1 MNHIW
6 SVFRKDGIELLRDRR
21 TLFVNVILPVL
32 IYPVMLI
39 FLIQVYQ
46 LTQANRPPPPLVG
59 LAQVDDDLRSRLP
72 TVDSTAADA
81 GAGPDHDAGR
91 TTAKEPEVIGRTLT
105 EAEVADL
112 LPLLERLDAAAT
124 AHDAATKAEPATR
137 ETAQVELHAAR
148 APVLDRL
155 RATGL
160 SAVIAGLG
168 AQEDRHRLLVAVD
181 DADPQYD
188 RIDAELDRILSAWKR
203 RIVEQR
209 LSDAGLPLSTIEP
222 VERRDVGLAPPA
234 QSARMRLAGI
244 IPLLLVIMAVSGA
257 FHPALDLIAGER
269 ERGTLETLLT
279 WPVRRGDLFLGKLL
293 VTIVAGVVA
302 VVLNLCSLGLTFGL
316 AGAQLAAA
324 GGGGG
329 GAGFF
334 AAGIGTLVLSFIAL
348 LPLIVTLSAVSL
360 ALAGFAASSKEAQ
373 NYLSPLFLVVTIA
386 AAVAMVPD
394 ARPSLALDLIP
405 ITGPVLALKEALRA
419 SEIPWLHLG
428 LSTAT
433 SMAVAAVVVTWSVRL
448 LDQESFRYP
457 GLVRAGWGRWCRFRR
472 GLQEPGGL
480 EALGL
485 FAACAAL
492 FLLVGPQ
499 LQDLGTVAQTA
510 GPLLLCLGLP
520 VLVYAWAGAYRPRA
534 LFLGPARGPDLG
546 RGILAIPLAI
556 AASVA
561 LGNLQPAPPP
571 SDEQTRVFQ
580 DLMQSLSDQGGALL
594 LVAVLALAPGICE
607 ELLCRGP
614 LLAGLRRGIGP
625 VGAVLV
631 SSFCFAILHLSP
643 YRFLPQFVLGIFLA
657 ALTLR
662 AGSVWPAVLVHI
674 GHNAVLVLL
683 SGSAEATDEAL
694 LSDPLLIAVL
704 IIALAGLAI
713 LARPL
718 RGSASAAPPRP

>member
-6 SVFRKDGIELLRDRR
+6 SVFRKDGTELLRDRR

-46 LTQANRPPPPLVG
+46 LTQANRPPPPLIGMVE
-59 LAQVDDDLRSRLP
+59 VDDDLADRLP
-72 TVDSTAADA
+72 TVAAPTSD
-81 GAGPDHDAGR
+81 GAAPGPS
-91 TTAKEPEVIGRTLT
+91 AKEPEILGRELGQD
-105 EAEVADL
+105 AADAL

-124 AHDAATKAEPATR
+124 ASEATAKDVDPALREARQTTLAE
-137 ETAQVELHAAR
+137 AR
-148 APVLDRL
+148 AAVLEVL
-155 RATGL
+155 RSAGL

-168 AQEDRHRLLVAVD
+168 AHDDRRRLLVAID

-188 RIDAELDRILSAWKR
+188 RIDAELDRILAAWKR
-203 RIVEQR
+203 SIVERR

-279 WPVRRGDLFLGKLL
+279 WPVRRRDLFLGKLL

-433 SMAVAAVVVTWSVRL
+433 SIAVAAVVVTWSVRL

-457 GLVRAGWGRWCRFRR
+457 GLVRAGWGRWRRFRR

-499 LQDLGTVAQTA
+499 LKDLGDVAQTA
-510 GPLLLCLGLP
+510 GPLLVCLGLP
-520 VLVYAWAGAYRPRA
+520 VLVYAWAGAYRPQV
-534 LFLGPARGPDLG
+534 LHLGPSRAADLG
-546 RGILAIPLAI
+546 RGLLAIPLAI

-571 SDEQTRVFQ
+571 SDEQTQFFQ
-580 DLMQSLSDQGGALL
+580 ELMQRLSDQGGPLL
-594 LVAVLALAPGICE
+594 LVAILAVTPGICE

-625 VGAVLV
+625 IGAVLV
-631 SSFCFAILHLSP
+631 SAFCFATLHLSP

-683 SGSAEATDEAL
+683 SGPGDDMAEPL
-694 LSDPLLIAVL
+694 LSDGMLVAVL
-704 IIALAGLAI
+704 AIALIGLAV
-713 LARPL
+713 LARPI
-718 RGSASAAPPRP
+718 RESASAALPRS